1 MISTSLVVD
10 RLNHPTSEE
19 SLPSLGEGDLV
30 ELAPAVR
37 QVAVVSVLGAEALLS
52 RSILDVGSSQPG
64 GKLCLT
70 FPGEREVVDVGG
82 LVIKEGLPALGR
94 VRCWN

>member
-1 MISTSLVVD
+1 MARVPILPGDEVTVNYNYNYINLVMISTSLVVD

-37 QVAVVSVLGAEALLS
+37 QVSLKFL
-52 RSILDVGSSQPG
+52 IWP
-64 GKLCLT
+64 
-70 FPGEREVVDVGG
+70 
-82 LVIKEGLPALGR
+82 KEI
-94 VRCWN
+94 